1 MQNLSPEEAIDWV
14 DQNTKQIIGHAKKY
28 LPFAPYDRDDF
39 LQDAY
44 EAALEA
50 SGVSNERQIS
60 FPACFWIVFKGKISD
75 VTPNPDS
82 KRNGGSH
89 SPPSNFCDWSDF
101 SMESAVP
108 NDILD
113 LPESLSVIDIDRV
126 YPLIRQHLTRA
137 ENRILEVL
145 FGIHDGPMKIREA
158 ARHLGCSPPN
168 VRQAL
173 NRACSRM
180 TSLVGNGELNIQVID
195 DELVDLQH
203 IWEDN
208 RSRQPEDHQAI
219 AAENPCGDKI
229 NLVEPRQ
236 SQPDYQQRK
245 PSIHRIHGA
254 KSDWATNSNK
264 NDMASKYTLPDLIN
278 TGFSQI
284 GVPNNLV
291 SLKKIS
297 AKADFAF
304 VQPKLGTDWT
314 KGVGANTTFFVADK
328 MNLTGPDIEN
338 CRSMYN
344 ETSTSFAEIKRQKL
358 CLIPTASRHCRD
370 GPFCFHSGRPPN
382 GDPVTYDYT
391 LLAAMVFHPVFS
403 RVPGG
408 SR

>member
-101 SMESAVP
+101 SMQSTIP

-113 LPESLSVIDIDRV
+113 LPGSLSAIDIDRV
-126 YPLIRQHLTRA
+126 YPLIRQHLTCA

-158 ARHLGCSPPN
+158 ARHLECSPPN

-173 NRACSRM
+173 NRACSRIA
-180 TSLVGNGELNIQVID
+180 SLVENRELNIQIID
-195 DELVDLQH
+195 GELVDLKPRP
-203 IWEDN
+203 EDN
-208 RSRQPEDHQAI
+208 HFQQTKAYQVTLAEVPEKPKSEEEVNSDESIQRQLEH
-219 AAENPCGDKI
+219 
-229 NLVEPRQ
+229 
-236 SQPDYQQRK
+236 QQRK
-245 PSIHRIHGA
+245 PGNHRNPGE
-254 KSDWATNSNK
+254 KPSQ
-264 NDMASKYTLPDLIN
+264 MASKYVLPN
-278 TGFSQI
+278 PFGTAFSQTGI
-284 GVPNNLV
+284 PNDLTT
-291 SLKKIS
+291 LKTIL
-297 AKADFAF
+297 AKEDFIF
-304 VQPKLGTDWT
+304 EQPKLTAILDGKIIEPDITLL
-314 KGVGANTTFFVADK
+314 VAASISLHKRDIETIHTLPSET
-328 MNLTGPDIEN
+328 LTGFTKTKR
-338 CRSMYN
+338 RSLCSTI
-344 ETSTSFAEIKRQKL
+344 TSN
-358 CLIPTASRHCRD
+358 RHCRD
-370 GPFCFHSGRPPN
+370 GPIRFLSGRPPD
-382 GDPVTYDYT
+382 GHPVAYKHT
-391 LLAAMVFHPVFS
+391 LLAA
-403 RVPGG
+403 
-408 SR
+408 